1 MSEKHLLL
9 VTPDF
14 PPNEGGVA
22 RYLQAV
28 AEHLKDRIEVLADP
42 HPLWNTFDPQAGYPV
57 YRAPLLSRFIWPRW
71 LKTVRYLWT
80 YRSRYDL
87 ILTSHVLPIGSAA
100 LLAKKFTGTPYVL
113 FVHGMDIRLAASSS
127 RKRRLATKVLQGARL
142 VVANSQ
148 ALAREL
154 ASDFG
159 IHEVLVIYPCVPLPP
174 PPPTPH
180 GGRGPDRSVGAHP
193 LSPPGP
199 FTLLT
204 VSRLVERK
212 GHTHVLNALAHLRGT
227 GELGVFVYHIV
238 GEGPMELSL
247 RSMVETLDLSRQVVF
262 HGKVSDEERQRLYQ
276 ESDVFVMPISQDPVD
291 KEGFGLVYIEAAA
304 AGLPSIA
311 TNVEGVDEAVIDQ
324 QTGLL
329 LESQDERLLASA
341 IVFLA
346 RNPELRSSMSLQARE
361 HAKTFTC
368 QNQMSKLDLY
378 L

>member
-1 MSEKHLLL
+1 MSEKKILL

-22 RYLQAV
+22 RYLRAV

-42 HPLWNTFDPQAGYPV
+42 HPAWNTFDPTAGYPI
-57 YRAPLLSRFIWPRW
+57 YRATLLSRFVWPRW

-87 ILTSHVLPIGSAA
+87 VLTSHVLPIGSAA
-100 LLAKKFTGTPYVL
+100 LLAKKLTGTPFIV
-113 FVHGMDIRLAASSS
+113 FVHGMDIRLASSS
-127 RKRRLATKVLQGARL
+127 TRKRRLATKVLRRARL

-154 ASDFG
+154 SRDFG
-159 IHEVLVIYPCVPLPP
+159 IHEVLVVYPCI
-174 PPPTPH
+174 
-180 GGRGPDRSVGAHP
+180 SAS
-193 LSPPGP
+193 LSPSRPPSPSRP
-199 FTLLT
+199 FSLLT

-227 GELGVFVYHIV
+227 GALGEFVYHII
-238 GEGPMELSL
+238 GEGPMESSL
-247 RSMVETLDLSRQVVF
+247 RSMVETLDLSRHVVF
-262 HGKVSDEERQRLYQ
+262 HGQVSDQERERLYQ
-276 ESDVFVMPISQDPVD
+276 QADVFVMPVSQNPVD

-304 AGLPSIA
+304 AGVPSIA
-311 TNVEGVDEAVIDQ
+311 TQVEGVDEAVIDG
-324 QTGLL
+324 QTGFL
-329 LESQDERLLASA
+329 LESQDERLLANA
-341 IVFLA
+341 ILTLA
-346 RNPELRSSMSLQARE
+346 RDSSLRERLGTGARE

-368 QNQMSKLDLY
+368 QAQMSKLDPY

>member
-1 MSEKHLLL
+1 MNEKKILLI
-9 VTPDF
+9 TPDF

-42 HPLWNTFDPQAGYPV
+42 HPAWSTFDSSAGYPI
-57 YRAPLLSRFIWPRW
+57 YRAPLLSRLIWPRW
-71 LKTVRYLWT
+71 LKTVRYLWS

-100 LLAKKFTGTPYVL
+100 LLAKKVTGTPYIV
-113 FVHGMDIRLAASSS
+113 FVHGMDIRLASSSS

-154 ASDFG
+154 ARDFG
-159 IHEVLVIYPCVPLPP
+159 IAEVLVVYPCITPPLPP
-174 PPPTPH
+174 LHLPTFPPF
-180 GGRGPDRSVGAHP
+180 HP
-193 LSPPGP
+193 FS
-199 FTLLT
+199 LLT

-227 GELGVFVYHIV
+227 GELGEFVYHIV
-238 GEGPMELSL
+238 GDGPMESSL
-247 RSMVETLDLSRQVVF
+247 RSMVDTLDLNSHVVF
-262 HGKVSDEERQRLYQ
+262 HGMVSDEERQRLYQ
-276 ESDVFVMPISQDPVD
+276 GSDLFVMPVSQDSVD

-311 TNVEGVDEAVIDQ
+311 TRVEGVDEAVIDQ

-341 IVFLA
+341 IMTLA
-346 RNPELRSSMSLQARE
+346 KNIELRSAMSLQARE

-368 QNQMSKLDLY
+368 QNQMSKLDPY

>member
-1 MSEKHLLL
+1 MSEKKILLI
-9 VTPDF
+9 TPDF

-22 RYLQAV
+22 RYLQTV

-42 HPLWNTFDPQAGYPV
+42 HPAWNSFDPNTGYPI
-57 YRAPLLSRFIWPRW
+57 YRAPLLSRFVWPRW
-71 LKTVRYLWT
+71 LKTVQYLWT
-80 YRSRYDL
+80 YRTRYDL
-87 ILTSHVLPIGSAA
+87 VLTSHVLPIGSAA
-100 LLAKKFTGTPYVL
+100 FIAKKLTGTPYIV
-113 FVHGMDIRLAASSS
+113 FVHGMDVRLASSH
-127 RKRRLATKVLQGARL
+127 RKRRLATRVLQGARL

-154 ASDFG
+154 VRDFG
-159 IHEVLVIYPCVPLPP
+159 IKEVLVVYPCLFSSSFPP
-174 PPPTPH
+174 FSPH
-180 GGRGPDRSVGAHP
+180 SPVHP
-193 LSPPGP
+193 FS
-199 FTLLT
+199 LLT

-227 GELGVFVYHIV
+227 GELGEFVYHIV
-238 GEGPMELSL
+238 GEGPMEASL
-247 RSMVETLDLSRQVVF
+247 RSMVDTLGLSSHVMF

-276 ESDVFVMPISQDPVD
+276 ESDVFVMPVSQDSID

-311 TNVEGVDEAVIDQ
+311 TRVEGVDEAVIDQ

-329 LESQDERLLASA
+329 LESQDERLLAGA
-341 IVFLA
+341 ILTLA
-346 RNPELRSSMSLQARE
+346 KSPELSSGLAAQARE

-368 QNQMSKLDLY
+368 QIQMSKLDPY